1 MNILVSQGD
10 RSAEV
15 SEFGEIFKVV
25 LRETYCDHETSAE
38 FLYYCDQNKTR
49 RLLADWVG
57 NQVLEILQKPRR
69 SSKNIGGVD
78 DCTLDAES
86 QPS

>member
-1 MNILVSQGD
+1 MNLQVSQGD

-25 LRETYCDHETSAE
+25 LRETYCDHQTYAE
-38 FLYYCDQNKTR
+38 FLYYCDRTKAR
-49 RLLADWVG
+49 RLLAGWVG
-57 NQVLEILQKPRR
+57 EEVLQILKEPRR
-69 SSKNIGGVD
+69 SSKDIDGVD
-78 DCTLDAES
+78 ACALDAES